1 MSHLLRNLDLPGRL
15 RQNDLVARCFAG
27 VREVDGGELDGRMI
41 ALRIKAIV
49 LASIASLETDAAS
62 ALDGSRQRSIMAL
75 KDREQF
81 HVRPL
86 PNGT

>member
-27 VREVDGGELDGRMI
+27 VRGVDGGELDDRMI

-49 LASIASLETDAAS
+49 LASIASLETGCRG
-62 ALDGSRQRSIMAL
+62 LRSMA
-75 KDREQF
+75 R
-81 HVRPL
+81 VNAPSWS
-86 PNGT
+86 G